1 MYNRFRELIQAQ
13 QIVEL
18 LYASIL
24 EEEEEEGKRRNL
36 YGQHA
41 TQLVFVHVGGQGD
54 GGEVDDGGGGDD
66 DGDEVEVVDGNGCA
80 IAGQVFMETCKITI
94 LKSFDGKI

>member
-1 MYNRFRELIQAQ
+1 MFNRFRELIQAQ

-18 LYASIL
+18 LQASIL
-24 EEEEEEGKRRNL
+24 EEEEERKRRNL

-41 TQLVFVHVGGQGD
+41 TELVFVHVGGEGD

-66 DGDEVEVVDGNGCA
+66 DSDEVEVVDGNGCA
-80 IAGQVFMETCKITI
+80 IVGQVFVETCKIII
-94 LKSFDGKI
+94 LKTFNDNI